1 MRAPQLAGFGVTVA
15 AVIGL
20 DLPVGW
26 LVFIAML
33 CGGAATF
40 AVAYALGLKR

>member
-15 AVIGL
+15 VVIGI

-26 LVFIAML
+26 LVFVATL

-40 AVAYALGLKR
+40 AVAYALGFKR